1 VTEANNEQDRID
13 TIAADWAA
21 RAAAG
26 PLTDADR
33 RGFDSWLGEDPRH
46 GIAFAEAR
54 RAWAVMGEV
63 AREPGPLHQDIVPA
77 KSPRRRAWRPM
88 AAVAASLMILL
99 AGSILWFGD
108 PSLLLTADHRT
119 APGERSTVTLADG
132 STVTLG
138 PATALAIK
146 YSDTERRLEL
156 LAGVAYF
163 RAAPLRGDER
173 RPFIVQAAN
182 GTVRALGTEFAIDRL
197 ANSVEVV
204 VAEHDVAV
212 TLADGIRR
220 EIVLA
225 PGQALRYADAGLGPV
240 RQVNVGMATAWQRG
254 RLIFDQMPLGDVV
267 TELNRYRR
275 GRIMITDDA
284 LSAKSVSGVFDTANP
299 DNVLTTITRELGV
312 RTASLPPMIT
322 LLY

>member
-1 VTEANNEQDRID
+1 MTEANDEQDRID
-13 TIAADWAA
+13 TIASDWAA

-26 PLTDADR
+26 PLTDAERQRLD
-33 RGFDSWLGEDPRH
+33 GWMGEDPRR
-46 GIAFAEAR
+46 GVAFAEAR
-54 RAWAVMGEV
+54 RAWALMGEV
-63 AREPGPLHQDIVPA
+63 ARDPGALRRDIVPA
-77 KSPRRRAWRPM
+77 KPPRRRAWRPL
-88 AAVAASLMILL
+88 AALAASLAILV

-108 PSLLLTADHRT
+108 PRLLLAADHRT

-163 RAAPLRGDER
+163 TAAPMRGNER
-173 RPFIVQAAN
+173 RPFIVEAAN
-182 GTVRALGTEFAIDRL
+182 GTVRALGTQFAVDRL
-197 ANSVEVV
+197 ASSVEVV

-212 TLADGIRR
+212 ALADSTRR

-267 TELNRYRR
+267 AELNRYRR
-275 GRIMITDDA
+275 GRIVITDDA
-284 LSAKSVSGVFDTANP
+284 LAARSVSGVFDTAKP
-299 DNVLTTITRELGV
+299 DDVLATITRELGV

>member
-1 VTEANNEQDRID
+1 
-13 TIAADWAA
+13 
-21 RAAAG
+21 
-26 PLTDADR
+26 
-33 RGFDSWLGEDPRH
+33 
-46 GIAFAEAR
+46 
-54 RAWAVMGEV
+54 MGEV
-63 AREPGPLHQDIVPA
+63 ARDPGALRRDIVPA
-77 KSPRRRAWRPM
+77 EPPRRRAWRPL
-88 AAVAASLMILL
+88 AALAASLAILV

-108 PSLLLTADHRT
+108 PRLLLAADHRT

-163 RAAPLRGDER
+163 TAAPMQGNER
-173 RPFIVQAAN
+173 RPFIVEAAN
-182 GTVRALGTEFAIDRL
+182 GTVRALGTQFAVDRL
-197 ANSVEVV
+197 ASSVEVV

-212 TLADGIRR
+212 TLADSTRR

-254 RLIFDQMPLGDVV
+254 RLIFDQVPLGDVV
-267 TELNRYRR
+267 AELNRYRR
-275 GRIMITDDA
+275 GRIVITDDA
-284 LSAKSVSGVFDTANP
+284 LAAKSVSGVFDTAKP
-299 DNVLTTITRELGV
+299 DDVLATITRELGV
-312 RTASLPPMIT
+312 RTTSLPPMIT